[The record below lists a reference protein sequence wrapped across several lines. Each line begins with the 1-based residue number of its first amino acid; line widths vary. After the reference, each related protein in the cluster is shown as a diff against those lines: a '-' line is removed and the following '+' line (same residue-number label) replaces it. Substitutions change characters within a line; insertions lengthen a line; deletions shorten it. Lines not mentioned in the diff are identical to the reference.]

1 MQKIDVPVS
10 KKEEISEEIHGHN
23 IADPYRWLENSD
35 SKETKNWIA
44 EQNSYLE
51 SFLKNDSFNVF
62 SQDLIRN
69 FKRTNF
75 FVPSII
81 LGRKK
86 YFYVERQ
93 PNEDQFVIYV
103 KNGLDGSPI
112 KLVDPN
118 GMNKDNTVSMDYWSN
133 SDSGR
138 YLAYGLSEGG
148 TEMATIY
155 VKEVDTQKSLPDKIE
170 NCRHTEICWLPDD
183 SGFFYIRN
191 PRPGTVPKNEE
202 TMHSKVYFHK
212 LGDNASDDEL
222 IFGKNRPKD
231 DMIEIEISPD
241 GNYVSIDVGQSWTQR
256 DVYVY
261 QVKNKKLIPLI
272 IGIDAKFYL
281 YFSQEKVIIL
291 TNYQADNYRVLATFI
306 QDMFTPIE
314 QWQELIPSED
324 FILENIAL
332 TKDKILASYLVN
344 ACSKV
349 VIFDYNGNKKGEIPL
364 PPYSSTAGICANTNE
379 QEFFYGVTS
388 FIVPKIIYRY
398 DAEKDEYLEYKK
410 TDNPI
415 NPDDY
420 VVTQEWCKSKD
431 GTKVPIFIFHRKGIV
446 KNGTNPTI
454 LYGYGGFGNSETP
467 AFPMNRIPWVSR
479 NGVFAIANIRGGGE
493 FGVQWHKSALKNNR
507 QKCFDD
513 FTAAAEH
520 LISEK
525 YTNNKQLGI
534 LGGSNGGLLV
544 SAVAVQRPD
553 LFSAVCSMVPLT
565 DMVRFPKFGMAF
577 RWTNEYGNPE
587 IKEELDNIIK
597 WSPYHNVK
605 EGVEYSNFLFTT
617 GIKDSRVD
625 PLHARKMGAMLQ
637 SANKINQ
644 VFIFTEM
651 DAGHGSG
658 KPISKIVESQAMVL
672 SFFAKYLGL
681 KV

>member
-1 MQKIDVPVS
+1 MEKIEIPIS
-10 KKEEISEEIHGHN
+10 KKEEISEEIHGYH
-23 IADPYRWLENSD
+23 ITDPFRWLENPD
-35 SKETKNWIA
+35 SEDTRNWIA
-44 EQNSYLE
+44 EQNKYME
-51 SFLKNDSFNVF
+51 SFLKNDFFNTF
-62 SQDLIRN
+62 SQDLIKN

-75 FVPSII
+75 FVPRSVE
-81 LGRKK
+81 GREK

-103 KNGLDGSPI
+103 KNGLDGKPI

-118 GMNKDNTVSMDYWSN
+118 GMNKDNTVSMDYWNN
-133 SDSGR
+133 SETGK

-148 TEMATIY
+148 TEMATIR
-155 VKEVDTQKSLPDKIE
+155 VKEIDTQKDLSDTIE
-170 NCRHTEICWLPDD
+170 NCRHTQICWLPDD

-191 PRPGTVPKNEE
+191 PRPNTVPKNEE
-202 TMHSKVYFHK
+202 TMHPKVYFHK
-212 LGDNASDDEL
+212 LGDDANDDEL
-222 IFGKNRPKD
+222 IFGKDRPKD
-231 DMIEIEISPD
+231 DMIAIEISTD
-241 GNYVSIDVGQSWTQR
+241 GRHLSIAVGQSWIQR
-256 DVYVY
+256 DIYIY
-261 QVKNKKLIPLI
+261 QVESKKITPLI
-272 IGIDAKFYL
+272 TGIDAKFHV
-281 YFSQEKVIIL
+281 YFSEEKAIIL
-291 TNYQADNYRVLATFI
+291 TNYKADNYRVLATSL
-306 QDMFTPIE
+306 DNLLTPIE
-314 QWQELIPSED
+314 QWQEIIPQEE
-324 FILENIAL
+324 FILEGIAL
-332 TKDKILASYLVN
+332 TEDKILVSYLIN

-349 VIFDYNGNKKGEIPL
+349 IIFDYDGKKQGEIPL
-364 PPYSSTAGICANTNE
+364 PPYSSIAGISANTKE
-379 QEFFYGVTS
+379 KEFFYGVTS

-398 DAEKDEYLEYKK
+398 NPEKDEYIEYKK
-410 TDNPI
+410 TENPI

-420 VVTQEWCKSKD
+420 VVTQEWCESKD
-431 GTKVPIFIFHRKGIV
+431 GTKIPIFVFRKKGIV
-446 KNGTNPTI
+446 KDGTNPTI
-454 LYGYGGFGNSETP
+454 LYGYGGFGNNETP

-513 FTAAAEH
+513 FMAAAEH

-553 LFSAVCSMVPLT
+553 LFGAVCSMVPLT

-587 IKEELDNIIK
+587 IKEELEHILK

-605 EGVEYSNFLFTT
+605 EGVEYPNFLFTT

-637 SANKINQ
+637 SVNKENQ

-651 DAGHGSG
+651 EAGHGSG
-658 KPISKIVESQAMVL
+658 KPISKIVENQALIL

-681 KV
+681 KI